1 MRDYEESYFAPR
13 RHDEAL
19 RDAMR
24 RQELER
30 VCARTGL
37 KGGKVVDIGC
47 GLGEFLDLLPNSEQ
61 WTKYGVDVSEFARTT
76 CLKKDIS
83 FDLPQGEAWCDL
95 VLLRGS
101 VQHLERP
108 LDTLFEVHRWLRR
121 GGWLVVLATP
131 NAGSLSYRLFQDLP
145 PLDPLLN
152 FVVFS
157 DRILRQCLINIG
169 FREPEFYYPYL
180 ETPYAS
186 PLRDH
191 FHFLLRLV
199 GIKKQF
205 AFWRNM
211 MECYAQK

>member
-24 RQELER
+24 RQ
-30 VCARTGL
+30 
-37 KGGKVVDIGC
+37 
-47 GLGEFLDLLPNSEQ
+47 
-61 WTKYGVDVSEFARTT
+61 
-76 CLKKDIS
+76 
-83 FDLPQGEAWCDL
+83 
-95 VLLRGS
+95 
-101 VQHLERP
+101 
-108 LDTLFEVHRWLRR
+108 
-121 GGWLVVLATP
+121 
-131 NAGSLSYRLFQDLP
+131 DLP
-145 PLDPLLN
+145 PLN

-157 DRILRQCLINIG
+157 ERIRQCLVNIG